1 MYFLKKI
8 KPMSW
13 QSLNNIIANIQKKGG
28 LKKKFEISMLKD
40 FLNRNYGVENI
51 SFRGNRFEIKAETSI
66 LAQELFLKREK
77 IKKELNDILEFA
89 ARDRGEA
96 PKDKIQELRIRTG
109 K

>member
-1 MYFLKKI
+1 
-8 KPMSW
+8 MSW
-13 QSLNNIIANIQKKGG
+13 QGLNEIISNIQKKGG

-51 SFRGNRFEIKAETSI
+51 SFRGTKLEIRAETSI

-77 IKKELNDILEFA
+77 IKKELNKLLESNA
-89 ARDRGEA
+89 QET
-96 PKDKIQELRIRTG
+96 KDSDFSKIKEIIIRTG